1 MSATD
6 APRYEI
12 TLVEHS
18 PDGSTKE
25 LVAGT
30 CSAFVL
36 AICAE
41 TRGELGI
48 LTLHEGPTSQRR
60 KATSSLTQHIR
71 ATIGLGR

>member
-1 MSATD
+1 MNATD
-6 APRYEI
+6 APRYQI
-12 TLVEHS
+12 PLVEHS

-25 LVAGT
+25 LVGGT

-36 AICAE
+36 AICAQ
-41 TRGELGI
+41 TKGELRI

-60 KATSSLTQHIR
+60 KAIRSLTQHIR